1 MHRKPLVYVA
11 QCRVPDPKTN
21 LGLAKSPLQR
31 KTRGYVQKRHSIGPR
46 PMNPPSNILVGLKKI
61 CLKECLCNQQQLV
74 CDECYNGD
82 KLTISF
88 IYFIP
93 LN

>member
-1 MHRKPLVYVA
+1 MLSSGSQNKSGSSKVTPPAEDTWLRAKTTLI
-11 QCRVPDPKTN
+11 RPKTN
-21 LGLAKSPLQR
+21 EPTIEYSCG
-31 KTRGYVQKRHSIGPR
+31 V
-46 PMNPPSNILVGLKKI
+46 KKI
-61 CLKECLCNQQQLV
+61 CLKECLGNQQQLV
-74 CDECYNGD
+74 CDERYNGD

>member
-1 MHRKPLVYVA
+1 MSSFGSQNKSGSSKVTPPAEDMWLRAKTTLD
-11 QCRVPDPKTN
+11 RPKTN
-21 LGLAKSPLQR
+21 EPTIEYSCG
-31 KTRGYVQKRHSIGPR
+31 V
-46 PMNPPSNILVGLKKI
+46 KKI

-82 KLTISF
+82 KLKISL

>member
-1 MHRKPLVYVA
+1 MLSSGSQNKSGSSKVTPPAEDTRLRAKTTLD
-11 QCRVPDPKTN
+11 RPKTN
-21 LGLAKSPLQR
+21 EPTIEYSCG
-31 KTRGYVQKRHSIGPR
+31 V
-46 PMNPPSNILVGLKKI
+46 KKI
-61 CLKECLCNQQQLV
+61 CLKEFLCNQQQLV